1 MPRSFATPFLALLAA
16 VLLSS
21 CFGGGGESN
30 VIGDSSVQGAV
41 KSFTGTIR
49 VRGTGLIA
57 RPGGDGF
64 FIFSG
69 VPSGKQN
76 LDFTQTIGSGLN
88 AGQTAS
94 LEITIPTD
102 SKVDLGTF
110 TVVGNRFKIGVAK
123 VTPNNPEAV
132 AAAAAAAAEQAKGD
146 DSASDDSKASSSDNA
161 ASGDDDG
168 AADQGSGDTPVS
180 NPK

>member
-1 MPRSFATPFLALLAA
+1 MSRSASAPLLALLAA
-16 VLLSS
+16 ILLSS
-21 CFGGGGESN
+21 CFGGSGESS
-30 VIGDSSVQGAV
+30 VIGDSSIQGAV
-41 KSFTGTIR
+41 QNFTGTVR

-88 AGQTAS
+88 AGQTAT
-94 LEITIPTD
+94 LAIEIPVD

-110 TVVGNRFKIGVAK
+110 KVVGNRFQIGVAK

-132 AAAAAAAAEQAKGD
+132 AAAAAAAAQAKSD
-146 DSASDDSKASSSDNA
+146 AAASEDSTASSSDA
-161 ASGDDDG
+161 ADTDADDG
-168 AADQGSGDTPVS
+168 TADQGSGDTPVS
-180 NPK
+180 NTK

>member
-1 MPRSFATPFLALLAA
+1 MPRSVSVPLLALLAA
-16 VLLSS
+16 VLLAS
-21 CFGGGGESN
+21 CFGGSGESS

-69 VPSGKQN
+69 VPAGKQN

-94 LEITIPTD
+94 LEITIPAD

-110 TVVGNRFKIGVAK
+110 KVVGTRFEIGKATVK
-123 VTPNNPEAV
+123 PNNPEAV
-132 AAAAAAAAEQAKGD
+132 AAAAEQAKAD
-146 DSASDDSKASSSDNA
+146 DSASDDSNASPSDDA

-168 AADQGSGDTPVS
+168 TADQGSGDTPVS